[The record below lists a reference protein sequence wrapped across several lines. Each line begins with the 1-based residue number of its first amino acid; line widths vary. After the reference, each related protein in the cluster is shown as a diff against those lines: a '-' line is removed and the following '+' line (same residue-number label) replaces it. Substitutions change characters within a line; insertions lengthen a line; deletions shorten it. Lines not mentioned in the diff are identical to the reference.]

1 MKPALPA
8 EVPARSAA
16 DDLPRASPGSSTL
29 ASLWTLY
36 LLTFRQ
42 HLHGRRWMVMGALF
56 LLPIVLAIVIRLTA
70 PDAPAIWIEFLLAFL
85 FIPHALL
92 PLVALV
98 YASGIINDEQ
108 EEQTLTYLLVRPIPR
123 WAIYVVKLL
132 ATLTTTIMLTVI
144 FTTLTYAATYVGGDV
159 ALSVVAERCVKAAA
173 IHSLAV
179 TVYCCLFG
187 VMSLVTRYAL
197 VVGILYTAIFE
208 GLLANLP
215 FGIRLITVIYY
226 TRLLAY
232 RSMEFIAKTP
242 GGREEKI
249 AATVWKFDLKN
260 GPDLPDHPTMRIC
273 LLVLL
278 GASLACTVVGAFICA
293 RREFHV
299 KTPEGT

>member
-70 PDAPAIWIEFLLAFL
+70 PDAPPIWIEFLLAFM

-98 YASGIINDEQ
+98 YGSGIIADEQ

-123 WAIYVVKLL
+123 WAIYGVKLL
-132 ATLTTTIMLTVI
+132 ATLTTTVLLTTF
-144 FTTLTYAATYVGGDV
+144 FTVLTYAAIYAGGDKPI
-159 ALSVVAERCVKAAA
+159 AEVAERCLKAVAL
-173 IHSLAV
+173 HDLAV
-179 TVYCCLFG
+179 AVYCCLFG
-187 VMSLVTRYAL
+187 VMSLMTRWAL
-197 VVGILYTAIFE
+197 IVGILYTGIFE

-215 FGIRLITVIYY
+215 FGIRLITVIY
-226 TRLLAY
+226 
-232 RSMEFIAKTP
+232 
-242 GGREEKI
+242 
-249 AATVWKFDLKN
+249 
-260 GPDLPDHPTMRIC
+260 
-273 LLVLL
+273 
-278 GASLACTVVGAFICA
+278 
-293 RREFHV
+293 
-299 KTPEGT
+299 